1 MSFDPDF
8 RLFQTLFLLPLYC
21 KNQVPNRQKIKFKIK
36 FKNPFCEIE
45 ILKNQVQIDR
55 GTVSNTVHKLS
66 HAEAKGRQ
74 KNAELSNSPVNT
86 RN

>member
-1 MSFDPDF
+1 MD
-8 RLFQTLFLLPLYC
+8 
-21 KNQVPNRQKIKFKIK
+21 KKISSKINFVKQRFKK
-36 FKNPFCEIE
+36 D
-45 ILKNQVQIDR
+45 QVQIGR

-66 HAEAKGRQ
+66 HAEAKHRQ